1 MRWRSWAV
9 QNAHYALRTYSIS
22 LFPANS
28 LFYAPSMRMIA
39 NKWVTPWCIFKLG

>member
-28 LFYAPSMRMIA
+28 LFYAPAMRMIA
-39 NKWVTPWCIFKLG
+39 NKWVNSLWFHPA